1 MLRKILICFLLASCV
16 NPSKKSN
23 LQENKVDI
31 ISSTKKNSTLNPN
44 NIEKEVFNKSFL
56 IGIWAEKKEDDAWFW
71 IQKDSIVFVEHPE
84 SYYGYDLIEDTLLV
98 FLYDGDVSKSKVLK
112 LTNDSLIL
120 KSNYGLSRLYRRNNV
135 RTN

>member
-1 MLRKILICFLLASCV
+1 M
-16 NPSKKSN
+16 
-23 LQENKVDI
+23 
-31 ISSTKKNSTLNPN
+31 
-44 NIEKEVFNKSFL
+44 